1 MLSYLQKF
9 NSLPKNVKDAVAS
22 PEAAARIA
30 ALGSQYKVELASV
43 VMKVVTREFK
53 LDALGAYL
61 VNQLGVTADTAKALE
76 KDLRKIVFAPV
87 IEYILLPTDAPKLV
101 FAESDEK
108 EVKQSAQTN
117 STVNY
122 DQAIEEALERVVE
135 KSHIGMTDPLVGGKF
150 RQVVKTYLRGTRDR
164 SYTLEALT
172 KASELGGVA
181 LSRDAA
187 DRALG
192 AAALELSMMSKTP
205 TTLSKPII
213 AVAEDMTV
221 KQASP
226 FTKVATPAEYN
237 LETEIANKNIAP
249 IVKAAPVAVKL
260 DVSHEIAPPTPAIVK
275 KQPETPQPVRKIV
288 KEAISG
294 KPVDKVSLRRAAD
307 SVPKPIVNFSTSDS
321 GRIRMD
327 DIRFTPQVVGP
338 IDELRYMNLKQ
349 FRRLNPN
356 PAKATEKIKEK
367 LELLGKE
374 DYAKKIDGIVA
385 WHASP
390 LSNLYLQ
397 CCRRAMEEGKPVTEI
412 LSEERKRD
420 SNALKNEEVSAII
433 ALNQDLK
440 F

>member
-9 NSLPKNVKDAVAS
+9 NTLPKNVKDAVAS

-30 ALGSQYKVELASV
+30 ALGQQYKVELASV

-61 VNQLGVTADTAKALE
+61 VNQLGLTLDTAKALE
-76 KDLRKIVFAPV
+76 KDLRKQVFAPV
-87 IEYILLPTDAPKLV
+87 IDFILLPSDAPKLV

-108 EVKQSAQTN
+108 EVKQAAKPN
-117 STVNY
+117 STVDY
-122 DQAIEEALERVVE
+122 DQAIEEALQRVVE
-135 KSHIGMTDPLVGGKF
+135 KSHIGMNDPLVGSKF
-150 RQVVKTYLRGTRDR
+150 RQVIKTFLRGSRDK

-187 DRALG
+187 ERALG
-192 AAALELSMMSKTP
+192 AAALELNMMSKTATAP
-205 TTLSKPII
+205 AKPLI
-213 AVAEDMTV
+213 AVPEDIANS
-221 KQASP
+221 KISP
-226 FTKVATPAEYN
+226 FKKVDEYN
-237 LETEIANKNIAP
+237 LEKEIANKNIAP
-249 IVKAAPVAVKL
+249 IVKATPVVTKL

-275 KQPETPQPVRKIV
+275 QAPPTPPPVRKIV

-294 KPVDKVSLRRAAD
+294 KPVDKASLRRAAD
-307 SVPKPIVNFSTSDS
+307 SVPKTIVNFSTSDS

-349 FRRLNPN
+349 FRRLDPN

-367 LELLGKE
+367 LELLGKD

-385 WHASP
+385 WHSSP
-390 LSNLYLQ
+390 LSNLYVQ

-420 SNALKNEEVSAII
+420 PNSLKNEEVSAII